1 MRIKVSSQK
10 SLKTIAHPLYL
21 VSLSFTSLL
30 PDQTTKTNTESFLG
44 DKIDFASVSWKTVV
58 VCYDWHTHFFTSNGV
73 FSTQRQCYLTF
84 SWIGLQMLFRYCL
97 IHISIII
104 LRHILHLLY
113 LSRLRSIYVASIKP
127 FFIFIFIFID

>member
-10 SLKTIAHPLYL
+10 SLKAIAHPLYL

-30 PDQTTKTNTESFLG
+30 PDQTTKTNTESFLE

-73 FSTQRQCYLTF
+73 FSTQASNVVSVLLNTYKHYHTEAHFTF
-84 SWIGLQMLFRYCL
+84 
-97 IHISIII
+97 IIFVSM
-104 LRHILHLLY
+104 
-113 LSRLRSIYVASIKP
+113 SRLRSIYVASIKP